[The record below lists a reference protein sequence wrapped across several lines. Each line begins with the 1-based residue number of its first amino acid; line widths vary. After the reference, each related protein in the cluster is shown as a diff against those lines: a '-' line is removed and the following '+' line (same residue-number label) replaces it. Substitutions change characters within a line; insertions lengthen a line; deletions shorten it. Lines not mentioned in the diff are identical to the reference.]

1 MREEIRAEL
10 EQEYAQR
17 RAENERI
24 EESRKREIAEKYPE
38 IYALVREREQLVF
51 GTLRQILN
59 HQTREENL
67 PEKMRSL
74 SEQIHRK
81 LKEAG
86 LPENYLEPVYRC
98 PLCRDTGYTGEPV
111 REMCSCM
118 KEARQ
123 RKMQTQNGLGVN
135 DRETFEHFDLSLFS
149 DQRAPG
155 EKRSQRELMQRARE
169 ICEGW
174 ADAWPET
181 TRDMLLTGPSGL
193 GKTFL
198 MRSMTRR
205 LCERGKDVLMV
216 SAYQIFQTARASYA
230 ANQSEPEELIRPA
243 ILMIDDLGSE
253 PLMQNVT
260 VEQLFLIINRRQE
273 LGRSTV
279 ISTNLSTEE
288 FRARYTERIAS
299 RMMDS
304 TRSRIIILKGKD
316 LRQMRTNG

>member
-74 SEQIHRK
+74 SEQIRRK

-111 REMCSCM
+111 REMCACM

-123 RKMQTQNGLGVN
+123 RKMQTQY
-135 DRETFEHFDLSLFS
+135 
-149 DQRAPG
+149 
-155 EKRSQRELMQRARE
+155 
-169 ICEGW
+169 
-174 ADAWPET
+174 
-181 TRDMLLTGPSGL
+181 
-193 GKTFL
+193 
-198 MRSMTRR
+198 MR
-205 LCERGKDVLMV
+205 L
-216 SAYQIFQTARASYA
+216 
-230 ANQSEPEELIRPA
+230 
-243 ILMIDDLGSE
+243 
-253 PLMQNVT
+253 
-260 VEQLFLIINRRQE
+260 
-273 LGRSTV
+273 
-279 ISTNLSTEE
+279 
-288 FRARYTERIAS
+288 
-299 RMMDS
+299 
-304 TRSRIIILKGKD
+304 
-316 LRQMRTNG
+316 